1 MTLFEEY
8 LPLADASIAVVPRG
22 FVEQVLQ
29 GLEDLLEEVTL
40 DETSLKHF
48 VGFLGKTGKS
58 ENTTSIE
65 FSSKRCPKGTLL
77 TF

>member
-48 VGFLGKTGKS
+48 VGFLG
-58 ENTTSIE
+58 N
-65 FSSKRCPKGTLL
+65 
-77 TF
+77 

>member
-1 MTLFEEY
+1 MKNIY
-8 LPLADASIAVVPRG
+8 PWDASIAVVPRG

-48 VGFLGKTGKS
+48 GGFLVKTGKS
-58 ENTTSIE
+58 ENTTSII
-65 FSSKRCPKGTLL
+65 FVGTLSKR
-77 TF
+77 